1 MSASIVLALRLAMAV
16 CLYAF
21 LGWGLYTLWRD
32 LTERG
37 SILAGHK
44 PLLITLTTQ
53 TDAHESVRR
62 SFAQDQITI
71 GRDPA
76 CEICLNDE
84 AVSARHARL
93 RFHHRQWW
101 AEDLNSTNGTQL
113 NQAALHLPTVLAS
126 GDQLECGN
134 SSIIVSLGAGNEPS
148 PTVQLN

>member
-1 MSASIVLALRLAMAV
+1 MSASLALALRLAMAA

-32 LTERG
+32 LVERG
-37 SILAGHK
+37 GALAGRK
-44 PLLITLTTQ
+44 PPPITLIIQ
-53 TDAHESVRR
+53 TGARESARR
-62 SFAQDQITI
+62 SFTQDQITL

-76 CEICLNDE
+76 CEVCLNDE

-101 AEDLNSTNGTQL
+101 AEDLGSTNGTQL
-113 NQAALHLPTVLAS
+113 NQAALQIPTVLTS

-148 PTVQLN
+148 PTIQLN